1 MCLKLQRHQAKKET
15 LFIAFYVDDYTH
27 CSKSSASTLFSI
39 SLPFGFVSAYF
50 FVDVWSLHCID
61 VTFEHCQVL
70 GEFLG
75 LRIAKRNLE
84 KQEKQPLLLRP
95 NTATVSQLDD
105 CLDTSSTVN
114 TFVLKCIYLIPST
127 PTIKPRLTQ
136 DCKEFWVSSWTG
148 IGLYIV
154 LLCVLC
160 SLGIFWAILVMY
172 CRNTQVHDKPE
183 IRHKISFI

>member
-1 MCLKLQRHQAKKET
+1 MVARIDSLVAATFFHIFWRSNSSSLFLSSRGNFVPKKGLYNLCLKLQRHQAKKET

-50 FVDVWSLHCID
+50 FVDVWSLHCIN

-84 KQEKQPLLLRP
+84 KQEKQPLLLRR
-95 NTATVSQLDD
+95 NTATANQLDY

-127 PTIKPRLTQ
+127 PTIKPRLT
-136 DCKEFWVSSWTG
+136 
-148 IGLYIV
+148 
-154 LLCVLC
+154 
-160 SLGIFWAILVMY
+160 
-172 CRNTQVHDKPE
+172 
-183 IRHKISFI
+183 